1 MLYNVLFYYHL
12 NNICDLYCFQFCV
25 WSCTLCYLS
34 CSLFSSLWFKVRFLS
49 FYSFN
54 RLGSAV
60 YSFVYFARAMGA
72 NIGIIASSFILP
84 KFGWLGCFIFFGI
97 LTVISF
103 ILLLVFNEKPLPA
116 NALKEKKSNNGTS
129 SPNGS
134 FGVSTIAGGF

>member
-1 MLYNVLFYYHL
+1 L
-12 NNICDLYCFQFCV
+12 
-25 WSCTLCYLS
+25 
-34 CSLFSSLWFKVRFLS
+34 
-49 FYSFN
+49 
-54 RLGSAV
+54 
-60 YSFVYFARAMGA
+60 
-72 NIGIIASSFILP
+72 
-84 KFGWLGCFIFFGI
+84 FGI